1 MNFNPIIDVNNV
13 RGKPTVDLYDAIAGR
28 HSVRKY
34 RPEAVPEAVL
44 ERILNAGRLAPS
56 GHNRQ
61 PWRFVV
67 VRDGNRRRALA
78 DAAAP
83 HNNFIARA
91 PVTLAFLGYLAS
103 EGAPAPEARTR
114 GTWTWDMYIRYNVA
128 IAAAYVTLAATA
140 EGLGTCWINNYD
152 EERVRVVLK
161 VPEQYALVC
170 LMTLGYAAEEPAAR
184 SRASLASLR
193 FNEIVKPPGNGK

>member
-1 MNFNPIIDVNNV
+1 MDVFE
-13 RGKPTVDLYDAIAGR
+13 AIAGR
-28 HSVRKY
+28 RSVRKY
-34 RPEAVPEAVL
+34 KADPVPDAVL
-44 ERILNAGRLAPS
+44 ARVLEAGRLAPS

-67 VRDGNRRRALA
+67 VRDEGQRRALA

-83 HNNFIARA
+83 HNSFIAEA
-91 PVTLAFLGYLAS
+91 PVVLAFLGFLAY
-103 EGAPAPEARTR
+103 EGAPAPDARTR
-114 GTWTWDMYIRYNVA
+114 GSWTWDMYIRYNVA

-152 EERVRVVLK
+152 EERVRDALK

-170 LMTLGYAAEEPAAR
+170 LMTLGYTSEEPKGKPR
-184 SRASLASLR
+184 LPLADLR
-193 FNEIVKPPGNGK
+193 FDEKVPPGRDG

>member
-1 MNFNPIIDVNNV
+1 MVDV
-13 RGKPTVDLYDAIAGR
+13 YDAITGR
-28 HSVRKY
+28 RSVRKY
-34 RPEAVPEAVL
+34 RPEAVPEDAL
-44 ERILNAGRLAPS
+44 QRILNAGRLAPS

-67 VRDGNRRRALA
+67 VRDGDRRRALA

-83 HNNFIARA
+83 HNDFIADA

-103 EGAPAPEARTR
+103 EGAPAPYARTR

-128 IAAAYVTLAATA
+128 IAAAYATLAATA

-152 EERVRVVLK
+152 EERVRAVLN

-170 LMTLGYAAEEPAAR
+170 LMTLGYPAEEPAAR
-184 SRASLASLR
+184 PRASLASLR
-193 FNEIVKPPGNGK
+193 FDEIVKRPRNGQ

>member
-1 MNFNPIIDVNNV
+1 VDV
-13 RGKPTVDLYDAIAGR
+13 YDAITGR
-28 HSVRKY
+28 RSVRKY
-34 RPEAVPEAVL
+34 RPEAVPEDAL
-44 ERILNAGRLAPS
+44 QRILNAGRLAPS

-67 VRDGNRRRALA
+67 VRDGDRRRALA
-78 DAAAP
+78 DAAAS
-83 HNNFIARA
+83 HNRFIAEA
-91 PVTLAFLGYLAS
+91 PVVLAFLGYLAS

-114 GTWTWDMYIRYNVA
+114 GSWTWDMYVRYNVA

-152 EERVRVVLK
+152 EERVRAVLN

-170 LMTLGYAAEEPAAR
+170 LMTLGYPAEEPAAKPR
-184 SRASLASLR
+184 LPLTELR
-193 FNEIVKPPGNGK
+193 FDEEVPPARDG

>member
-1 MNFNPIIDVNNV
+1 M
-13 RGKPTVDLYDAIAGR
+13 DLYDAITSR

-91 PVTLAFLGYLAS
+91 PITLAFLGYLAS
-103 EGAPAPEARTR
+103 DGAPAPEARTR

-152 EERVRVVLK
+152 EERVRAVLK
-161 VPEQYALVC
+161 VPEEYALVC

-184 SRASLASLR
+184 LRASLASLR
-193 FNEIVKPPGNGK
+193 FDEILKPPGNGK